1 MGVMDDYYKFIF
13 NLNIRGGGY
22 RFNKC
27 LTQKE
32 TERQFFF
39 WNEINELLHHRSRG
53 ATMCKLKILHT
64 VNVHRMAQP
73 N

>member
-32 TERQFFF
+32 TERLFFYGMKLMNYF
-39 WNEINELLHHRSRG
+39 TIVRAARPCASSRFY
-53 ATMCKLKILHT
+53 I
-64 VNVHRMAQP
+64 P
-73 N
+73 